1 MSKRVLWLSGLAVAI
16 AVVLFAA
23 GLSTGLAIA
32 GKIATAPEPKVLL
45 DNPRVTV
52 TEMTMS
58 ADARRE
64 GYKRPTDQIIVF
76 LDPASYEATDTQGQK
91 QVKQRQSGEIVWH
104 NKGEDA
110 PLLVNK
116 GKPYRNLIIA
126 LK

>member
-1 MSKRVLWLSGLAVAI
+1 MSKRVLWFSGLAVVI
-16 AVVLFAA
+16 FAA

-52 TEMTMS
+52 SEITMS
-58 ADARRE
+58 PEARRE

-76 LDPASYEATDTQGQK
+76 LDPANYEATDAQGQK
-91 QVKQRQSGEIVWH
+91 QVKQRKSGEIVWH

-110 PLLVNK
+110 PLLINK
-116 GKPYRNLIIA
+116 GKPYRNLVIA

>member
-1 MSKRVLWLSGLAVAI
+1 MSKRVLWLSGLAIVI
-16 AVVLFAA
+16 FVA
-23 GLSTGLAIA
+23 GLSTGLAIG

-58 ADARRE
+58 PNARRE

-76 LDPASYEATDTQGQK
+76 LDTANYEATDAQGQK
-91 QVKQRQSGEIVWH
+91 QVKQRKSGEIVWH

-116 GKPYRNLIIA
+116 GKSYRNLVIA

>member
-1 MSKRVLWLSGLAVAI
+1 MSKRVLWLSGLAVVI
-16 AVVLFAA
+16 FVA

-52 TEMTMS
+52 SEITMS
-58 ADARRE
+58 PDARRE
-64 GYKRPTDQIIVF
+64 SYKRPTDQIIVF
-76 LDPASYEATDTQGQK
+76 LDPASYEATDAQGQK
-91 QVKQRQSGEIVWH
+91 QAKQRKSGEIVWH

-116 GKPYRNLIIA
+116 GKSYRNLVIA

>member
-1 MSKRVLWLSGLAVAI
+1 MSKKVLWLSGLAVVIFVAE
-16 AVVLFAA
+16 
-23 GLSTGLAIA
+23 LSTGLAIA
-32 GKIATAPEPKVLL
+32 GKITPAPEPKVLL

-58 ADARRE
+58 PEARRE
-64 GYKRPTDQIIVF
+64 GYKRLTDQIIVF
-76 LDPASYEATDTQGQK
+76 LDPANYEATDAQGQK
-91 QVKQRQSGEIVWH
+91 QVKQRKSGEIIWH

-116 GKPYRNLIIA
+116 GKSYRNLVIA

>member
-1 MSKRVLWLSGLAVAI
+1 MSKRVLWLSGI
-16 AVVLFAA
+16 VVVIFAA

-32 GKIATAPEPKVLL
+32 GRVAPEPKVLL

-52 TEMTMS
+52 TEMTMQPN
-58 ADARRE
+58 ARRE
-64 GYKRPTDQIIVF
+64 SYKRPTDQIIVF
-76 LDPASYEATDTQGQK
+76 LDSASYEATDAEGKK

-116 GKPYRNLIIA
+116 GKPYRNLVIA